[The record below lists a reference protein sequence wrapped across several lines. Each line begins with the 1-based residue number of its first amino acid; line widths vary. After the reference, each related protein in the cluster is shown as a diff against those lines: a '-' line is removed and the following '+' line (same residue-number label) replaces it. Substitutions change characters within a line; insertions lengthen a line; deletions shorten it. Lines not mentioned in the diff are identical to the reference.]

1 MTSPLLLVTEV
12 PVEREASQE
21 ALAVWQ
27 DRTPAA
33 AGRGS
38 VLYES
43 TEAPAVLELTP
54 LAGLADLAALTD
66 RWRDLRRALAPLSTG
81 DVRRQVL
88 EFVGAPKP
96 AADEL
101 PDTPYIQ
108 LRHVEVKPPVYEEY
122 LSWRQGTIFAEVLTS
137 ERIETFLA
145 YHSLLSTE
153 PGVMFVSGFSCP
165 PQEYLPTFASERYA
179 EIARQA
185 HPRFVTD
192 EGLYTRIYRRVS
204 GGEGAR

>member
-12 PVEREASQE
+12 PVARETVQE
-21 ALAVWQ
+21 ALTVWRS
-27 DRTPAA
+27 RTAA
-33 AGRGS
+33 PGS

-43 TEAPAVLELTP
+43 TESPAVLELTP
-54 LAGLADLAALTD
+54 LAGLAELAVLTA
-66 RWRDLRRALAPLSTG
+66 RWRDLGQALAPLSTG

-88 EFVGAPKP
+88 AFVAAPKP
-96 AADEL
+96 VANEL

-108 LRHVEVKPPVYEEY
+108 LRHVEVKPPVHEEY
-122 LSWRQGTIFAEVLTS
+122 LAWREGTIFAEVLKS
-137 ERIETFLA
+137 ERIEAFLA

-153 PGVMFVSGFSCP
+153 PGVMFVSGFSCEP
-165 PQEYLPTFASERYA
+165 AQYLPTFASERYA

-192 EGLYTRIYRRVS
+192 AGLYTRIYRRVA